1 MQCCKASSRET
12 RCYAH
17 RDLLLKT
24 ELSIII
30 SCSKCWQLLRALTR
44 LIVYVLPEISTHGA
58 TIDNIQ
64 NLLQEEIAN
73 KSHPWCA
80 ISLTLLSAQLQNM
93 AMRFGGLCK
102 LRKWK
107 DYIMNSANSRLLTWH
122 VMVLCWA
129 EFFHWYNGKF
139 LWWTQSLSA
148 DCTAKVKFP
157 PSQNWNSIS
166 FLLWPLLLLSF
177 CTVTKYY
184 VMPTTS

>member
-12 RCYAH
+12 RCYA
-17 RDLLLKT
+17 DGNLLGI
-24 ELSIII
+24 EYI
-30 SCSKCWQLLRALTR
+30 SFSKYWQLLSALTR

-80 ISLTLLSAQLQNM
+80 ISLTLLSTQLQNM

-107 DYIMNSANSRLLTWH
+107 DYIMNSANSRGALITTPNLACYGVMLGRVLLLIQWK
-122 VMVLCWA
+122 VSMV
-129 EFFHWYNGKF
+129 
-139 LWWTQSLSA
+139 
-148 DCTAKVKFP
+148 
-157 PSQNWNSIS
+157 NSIS
-166 FLLWPLLLLSF
+166 ECWLHG
-177 CTVTKYY
+177 
-184 VMPTTS
+184 